1 MIGIFMLAVLA
12 AAGLSACRSGTETP
26 NLAEPQG
33 NLAAEEALDCSH
45 CGPYS
50 EEAVVEDMANEAQ
63 REAARR

>member
-1 MIGIFMLAVLA
+1 MSWIVLAILA
-12 AAGLSACRSGTETP
+12 AAGLSACRSGTKTP
-26 NLAEPQG
+26 DLADLQN